1 MDINRP
7 VADRRYIRVDA
18 DEAPDHFE
26 YFATQY
32 DALWERRKNLDAV
45 QATVAG

>member
-1 MDINRP
+1 MDIDRP
-7 VADRRYIRVDA
+7 VSDRRYIRVDA

-32 DALWERRKNLDAV
+32 DALWARSKSLDTV